1 MGGQCGCEFHP
12 FFLYSLSALDLMLLS
27 VLQAVTL
34 DAFEGV
40 ENNYELLL
48 AIRNTNID
56 SLPEG
61 FHKMFQNIVHFSLDI
76 RDNKF
81 ESIAP
86 AILYGNQT
94 HWEHTGTKALQGGSV
109 PPGNCLQL
117 LRYPFL

>member
-1 MGGQCGCEFHP
+1 MGSHV
-12 FFLYSLSALDLMLLS
+12 SALVLMLLR

-94 HWEHTGTKALQGGSV
+94 HWEQTGTKALQGGSAHLA
-109 PPGNCLQL
+109 NCGQL
-117 LRYPFL
+117 WPYPFL